1 MNALIIA
8 QRCSNIAIGVG
19 LRPITRTALSP
30 RPMPMT
36 MRPPEM
42 SCSVAWAEA
51 VTAGSRVTGLVTH
64 MPMRIVDVRSASS
77 VISGYGSCQRIGE
90 S

>member
-1 MNALIIA
+1 
-8 QRCSNIAIGVG
+8 
-19 LRPITRTALSP
+19 
-30 RPMPMT
+30 MPMT
-36 MRPPEM
+36 IRPPLM

-64 MPMRIVDVRSASS
+64 MPSRMVVVRSVSTL
-77 VISGYGSCQRIGE
+77 ISGYGSCQRIGE